1 MLSDS
6 NITPLLT
13 MLGAAEMASRR
24 PVWGSTLV
32 FELSAPLL
40 PCPVC
45 LRRRCMHLIF
55 SSECVE
61 FCAACLAVLKAASV
75 SRAAALTAAPRRLQ
89 GPKRWQLAV
98 RVIFAGKVLQL
109 GGECG
114 GKALCDWADWRSFL
128 EGMVPSRDECPEF
141 YAAWPP
147 PPGG

>member
-55 SSECVE
+55 SSECVGL
-61 FCAACLAVLKAASV
+61 CAASLCSKLLRCL
-75 SRAAALTAAPRRLQ
+75 AALTAAPRRLQ

-98 RVIFAGKVLQL
+98 RVIFAGKVLSL

-128 EGMVPSRDECPEF
+128 EGMVPSSDECPEF